1 MRFVTLIFTTL
12 RRPPRIIL
20 GSGWRSASFAPCAP
34 VVSSSTSGRFT
45 SNVSATV
52 STAISFSAHVPVTTA
67 FTPTAFTA
75 TVFTTSPP
83 AAHAAAA
90 ASTTPGAS
98 VSVST
103 VAVTTVA
110 HRGLLGSGAL
120 FDLTITL
127 ALLLSHALKR
137 LHFLTVFLSFLKI
150 IILIL
155 NDFCI

>member
-20 GSGWRSASFAPCAP
+20 GSGWGSAPFAPCAP
-34 VVSSSTSGRFT
+34 VVSGSTSGRFT
-45 SNVSATV
+45 SNVS
-52 STAISFSAHVPVTTA
+52 TAIPTAVSLSAHVPVAAAFAPTT
-67 FTPTAFTA
+67 FPA
-75 TVFTTSPP
+75 TIFTTSSP

-90 ASTTPGAS
+90 ATTTPGAS

-103 VAVTTVA
+103 VAVATVA

-127 ALLLSHALKR
+127 ALLLSHALEGF
-137 LHFLTVFLSFLKI
+137 HFLTVLLSFLKFMQRS
-150 IILIL
+150 
-155 NDFCI
+155 N